1 MNSNSA
7 WEQFQGATLSLVRSG
22 ALKDRITNAY
32 RNHLAHVDEA
42 ELPKDVREAFRSFH
56 RTMTREP
63 PLVRGDDAFRATL
76 RKMSVDEAEEV
87 ACSVVRMLCA
97 LQRSGTVS
105 TRAGAQV
112 VPFYIAE
119 HGADESGARKT
130 PPAGQPAGSASADET
145 AEAAPALNRAAR

>member
-56 RTMTREP
+56 RTMSRER

-76 RKMSVDEAEEV
+76 RKMSMDEAEEV

-97 LQRSGTVS
+97 LQRSGT
-105 TRAGAQV
+105 RAGAQV
-112 VPFYIAE
+112 VPFYITE
-119 HGADESGARKT
+119 HGADESASRKA
-130 PPAGQPAGSASADET
+130 PPAAQPPGGAPAE
-145 AEAAPALNRAAR
+145 EAAPSRNRAAR

>member
-22 ALKDRITNAY
+22 ALKDRINNAY

-97 LQRSGTVS
+97 LQRSGT
-105 TRAGAQV
+105 RAGAQV

-119 HGADESGARKT
+119 HGADESGSRKAQQ
-130 PPAGQPAGSASADET
+130 PAGQPASGTSADEA
-145 AEAAPALNRAAR
+145 AEAAPARNRAAR